1 MENRTRWFTAA
12 NPWVGEM
19 TRGLDSPFPARIGI
33 AVEGAPEMGRQR
45 IPRKQADGGGDIAGA
60 LRALDADELRA
71 FIGETLERLD
81 PDERGPMADAL
92 LRRAAARGGYRPAA
106 PSPEILDEILEFAR
120 AARRVAQ
127 ADPMEVDEY
136 LRHGITAS
144 LAGEHATARRI
155 FEELLFPI
163 AEAEIDV
170 GQHEMVEEVLSVDLH
185 DCVGRYL
192 LAVYLE
198 TPTRARVDA
207 IMTAIEKVNGLG
219 ALIEPV
225 RAMEE
230 ALGHAL
236 PESDAFLDAWIKR
249 LESSSS
255 GKDQWESEHERWLRD
270 AVARREGT
278 PGLARIA
285 RATKRPQAVA
295 AWCDAVVKDGDWKE
309 ALAAYEEA
317 VTLVTAGL
325 WTGEFLDGAAL
336 AAATLGR
343 KDATKKLDAAWVGA
357 PSLARL
363 LRWLVADDANA
374 ATIRKRASTTIDAS
388 PTRSKRLHGFLRVIV
403 GDIPSA
409 ANALKSAPGLG
420 WSSDDHPGHL
430 LFPVFAWLLADGTPK
445 GVSGG
450 VVEILKQAPR
460 SLLESHLDV
469 DEATTKLPTPTV
481 LDVLERAEVRSRAA
495 AKDRAAALD
504 AMRTAASKRTDGV
517 TGEKRRRHYDHA
529 ATLVGCCVEADRQG
543 SVAWLD
549 ALRART
555 SRFPAYQEA
564 LRAALSGGRRDFGM
578 RGFAHGE

>member
-1 MENRTRWFTAA
+1 
-12 NPWVGEM
+12 
-19 TRGLDSPFPARIGI
+19 
-33 AVEGAPEMGRQR
+33 MGRQR
-45 IPRKQADGGGDIAGA
+45 YPRKQADGGGDVAAA

-71 FIGETLERLD
+71 FIGETLGRVD
-81 PDERGPMADAL
+81 PEQRGPIEDAL

-106 PSPEILDEILEFAR
+106 PSPEIVDEVLDFAK
-120 AARRVAQ
+120 AARRVGHAE
-127 ADPMEVDEY
+127 PMEVDEY
-136 LRHGITAS
+136 LRRGITAS
-144 LAGEHATARRI
+144 LAGEHTTARRI
-155 FEELLFPI
+155 FEALLFPI
-163 AEAEIDV
+163 AEAEIDL

-192 LAVYLE
+192 LAVYVE
-198 TPTRARVDA
+198 TPTRDRVDA
-207 IMTAIEKVNGLG
+207 ILTAIEKVNGLG

-230 ALGHAL
+230 ALGRAL
-236 PESDAFLDAWIKR
+236 PEADAFLDAWIKR

-255 GKDQWESEHERWLRD
+255 GKDEWESEHERWLRD

-295 AWCDAVVKDGDWKE
+295 AWCAAVVKDGDWKK

-317 VTLVTAGL
+317 VTLVTSGL
-325 WTGEFLDGAAL
+325 WMGEFLDGAAL
-336 AAATLGR
+336 AASKLGR
-343 KDATKKLDAAWVGA
+343 KDAAKKLEAAWVGA
-357 PSLARL
+357 PSLVRL

-374 ATIRKRASTTIDAS
+374 TTIRKRAAATIDAS
-388 PTRSKRLHGFLRVIV
+388 PTRSKRLHAFLHVIV
-403 GDIPSA
+403 GDVPSA

-430 LFPVFAWLLADGTPK
+430 LFPAFAWLLADGAPK
-445 GVSGG
+445 GASAGI
-450 VVEILKQAPR
+450 VEVLKQAPR
-460 SLLESHLDV
+460 SLLDADLEP
-469 DEATTKLPTPTV
+469 DEGSTKLPTPTV
-481 LDVLERAEVRSRAA
+481 LDVLEHADVHSRVA

-543 SVAWLD
+543 SVAWLE

-564 LRAALSGGRRDFGM
+564 LRAALGGAPRYLGTRSV
-578 RGFAHGE
+578 AHGE

>member
-1 MENRTRWFTAA
+1 
-12 NPWVGEM
+12 
-19 TRGLDSPFPARIGI
+19 
-33 AVEGAPEMGRQR
+33 MGRQR

-60 LRALDADELRA
+60 LRALDADDLRA

-81 PDERGPMADAL
+81 PEARGPIEDAL

-106 PSPEILDEILEFAR
+106 PSPEIVDEVLAFAK
-120 AARRVAQ
+120 AARRVAH
-127 ADPMEVDEY
+127 ADPMAVDEY

-155 FEELLFPI
+155 FEPLLFPI
-163 AEAEIDV
+163 AEAEVDL
-170 GQHEMVEEVLSVDLH
+170 GQDEMVEEVLSVDLH

-198 TPTRARVDA
+198 TSTRARVDA
-207 IMTAIEKVNGLG
+207 IVTAIEKVKGLG
-219 ALIEPV
+219 TLIEPV

-236 PESDAFLDAWIKR
+236 PENDTFLDAWIRR

-255 GKDQWESEHERWLRD
+255 GKDEWESEHERWLRD

-295 AWCDAVVKDGDWKE
+295 AWCDAVVKDGDWKK
-309 ALAAYEEA
+309 ALAAYEDA
-317 VTLVTAGL
+317 TALVTSGRSR
-325 WTGEFLDGAAL
+325 GEFLDGAAL
-336 AAATLGR
+336 AAANLGR
-343 KDATKKLDAAWVGA
+343 KDAAKKLEAAWVGA

-363 LRWLVADDANA
+363 LRWIVADDANC
-374 ATIRKRASTTIDAS
+374 ATIRKRAAATIDAS
-388 PTRSKRLHGFLRVIV
+388 PTKSKRLHAFLKVIV
-403 GDIPSA
+403 GDIATA

-420 WSSDDHPGHL
+420 WSRDDHPGHL
-430 LFPVFAWLLADGTPK
+430 LFPAFAWLLGDGTPK
-445 GVSGG
+445 GVSVG
-450 VVEILKQAPR
+450 VVEVLKHAPR
-460 SLLESHLDV
+460 SLLESHL
-469 DEATTKLPTPTV
+469 EADDGSTKLPTPTV
-481 LDVLERAEVRSRAA
+481 LDVLERADVRSRVA
-495 AKDRAAALD
+495 AKDRVAALD

-543 SVAWLD
+543 SVAWLE

-564 LRAALSGGRRDFGM
+564 LRAALGGAPRYLGTRS
-578 RGFAHGE
+578 FAHGE

>member
-1 MENRTRWFTAA
+1 
-12 NPWVGEM
+12 
-19 TRGLDSPFPARIGI
+19 
-33 AVEGAPEMGRQR
+33 MGRQR
-45 IPRKQADGGGDIAGA
+45 FPRKEAGGGDDVAAA
-60 LRALDADELRA
+60 LRALDADALRA

-81 PDERGPMADAL
+81 HDERAPIEDAL

-106 PSPEILDEILEFAR
+106 PSPEIVDEVLEFAN
-120 AARRVAQ
+120 AARRIGQ
-127 ADPMEVDEY
+127 AEPMEVDEY
-136 LRHGITAS
+136 LRRGITAS
-144 LAGEHATARRI
+144 LAGDHAIARRV
-155 FEELLFPI
+155 FEALLLPI
-163 AEAEIDV
+163 AEAEIDL

-192 LAVYLE
+192 LAIYLE
-198 TPTRARVDA
+198 TPVRARVDA
-207 IMTAIEKVNGLG
+207 IVTAIEKVNGLG

-255 GKDQWESEHERWLRD
+255 GKDERESEHERWLRD
-270 AVARREGT
+270 AVARRQGT

-295 AWCDAVVKDGDWKE
+295 AWCDAVVKDGDWKK

-317 VTLVTAGL
+317 VTLVTSGL

-336 AAATLGR
+336 AASKLGR
-343 KDATKKLDAAWVGA
+343 KDATKKLEAAWVGA
-357 PSLARL
+357 PSLCRL
-363 LRWLVADDANA
+363 LRWLVADSANA
-374 ATIRKRASTTIDAS
+374 ATIRKRAAATIDAS
-388 PTRSKRLHGFLRVIV
+388 PTRSKRLHAFLDVIV
-403 GDIPSA
+403 GDVPSA
-409 ANALKSAPGLG
+409 AKALKSAPGLG

-430 LFPVFAWLLADGTPK
+430 LFAVFAWLVGEGTAK
-445 GVSGG
+445 GVSVG
-450 VVEILKQAPR
+450 VLEVLKQPPR
-460 SLLESHLDV
+460 SLLDVHL
-469 DEATTKLPTPTV
+469 EAEEGSTKLPTPAV
-481 LDVLERAEVRSRAA
+481 LDVLERASVRANVA
-495 AKDRAAALD
+495 PKDRAAALD

-529 ATLVGCCVEADRQG
+529 AMLVGCCVEAERPG
-543 SVAWLD
+543 SAAWLE

-564 LRAALSGGRRDFGM
+564 LRAALGGGRTYLDMISFV
-578 RGFAHGE
+578 HDE

>member
-1 MENRTRWFTAA
+1 
-12 NPWVGEM
+12 
-19 TRGLDSPFPARIGI
+19 
-33 AVEGAPEMGRQR
+33 MGRRFPQ
-45 IPRKQADGGGDIAGA
+45 KQADGGGDVAAA
-60 LRALDADELRA
+60 LRALDAEELRA
-71 FIGETLERLD
+71 FIGDALERLD
-81 PDERGPMADAL
+81 PDERGPIEDAL

-106 PSPEILDEILEFAR
+106 PSPEIVDEVLEFAK
-120 AARRVAQ
+120 AARRVAH

-144 LAGEHATARRI
+144 LAGEHATARRV
-155 FEELLFPI
+155 FEALLFPI
-163 AEAEIDV
+163 AEAEIDL

-192 LAVYLE
+192 LSVYLD

-207 IMTAIEKVNGLG
+207 IVTAIEKVNGLG

-236 PESDAFLDAWIKR
+236 PENEAFLDAWIKR

-255 GKDQWESEHERWLRD
+255 GKEEWESEHERWLRD

-278 PGLARIA
+278 PGLVRIA

-295 AWCDAVVKDGDWKE
+295 AWCDAVVKHGDWKQ

-317 VTLVTAGL
+317 VTLVTSGL
-325 WTGEFLDGAAL
+325 WTGGFLDGAAL
-336 AAATLGR
+336 AASKLGR
-343 KDATKKLDAAWVGA
+343 KDATKKLEAAWVGA
-357 PSLARL
+357 PSLARI

-374 ATIRKRASTTIDAS
+374 ATIRKRAAATIDAS
-388 PTRSKRLHGFLRVIV
+388 PTRSKRLHAFLHVIV
-403 GDIPSA
+403 GDVPSA

-430 LFPVFAWLLADGTPK
+430 LFAVFAWLLGDGTPK
-445 GVSGG
+445 GVSVG
-450 VVEILKQAPR
+450 VLEVLKQPPR
-460 SLLESHLDV
+460 SLLDVHLDA
-469 DEATTKLPTPTV
+469 EEGSTKLPTPTV
-481 LDVLERAEVRSRAA
+481 IDVLERASVRANVA
-495 AKDRAAALD
+495 PNDRAAALD

-543 SVAWLD
+543 SVAWLE

-564 LRAALSGGRRDFGM
+564 LRAALGGGRTHLGM
-578 RGFAHGE
+578 RSFAHGE

>member
-1 MENRTRWFTAA
+1 M
-12 NPWVGEM
+12 VHS
-19 TRGLDSPFPARIGI
+19 LPASIQI
-33 AVEGAPEMGRQR
+33 AVEAALEMGRQR
-45 IPRKQADGGGDIAGA
+45 IPRKEADGGDVAGA
-60 LRALDADELRA
+60 LRALDADQLRA

-81 PDERGPMADAL
+81 PDERGRIEDAL

-106 PSPEILDEILEFAR
+106 PSPETVDEVLAFAK
-120 AARRVAQ
+120 AARRVGHAE
-127 ADPMEVDEY
+127 PMEVDEY
-136 LRHGITAS
+136 LRRGITAS
-144 LAGEHATARRI
+144 LAGEHALARRV
-155 FEELLFPI
+155 FDALLVTI
-163 AEAEIDV
+163 AEVEIDL

-192 LAVYLE
+192 LSVYLE

-207 IMTAIEKVNGLG
+207 IVTAIEKVNGLG

-236 PESDAFLDAWIKR
+236 PENEAFLDAWIKR
-249 LESSSS
+249 LESSARS
-255 GKDQWESEHERWLRD
+255 KDEWESEHERWLRD

-285 RATKRPQAVA
+285 RSTKRPQAVA
-295 AWCDAVVKDGDWKE
+295 AWCNAVAKDGDWKK

-317 VTLVTAGL
+317 VTLVSSGV

-336 AAATLGR
+336 AASKLGR
-343 KDATKKLDAAWVGA
+343 KDTAKRLEAAWVGA

-363 LRWLVADDANA
+363 LRWLVADGANA
-374 ATIRKRASTTIDAS
+374 ATIRKRAAATIDAS
-388 PTRSKRLHGFLRVIV
+388 RSKRLRAFLHVIV

-409 ANALKSAPGLG
+409 AKILKSAPGLG

-445 GVSGG
+445 GVSEG
-450 VVEILKQAPR
+450 VVDVLKQAPR
-460 SLLESHLDV
+460 ALLDAHLEV
-469 DEATTKLPTPTV
+469 DEGSTKVSTPTV
-481 LDVLERAEVRSRAA
+481 LDVLERASVRANVE
-495 AKDRAAALD
+495 DRAAVLD

-529 ATLVGCCVEADRQG
+529 ARLVGCCVEGDRQG
-543 SVAWLD
+543 SAKWLE
-549 ALRART
+549 ALRVGT
-555 SRFPAYQEA
+555 SRFPAYQAA
-564 LRAALSGGRRDFGM
+564 LRAALGGAPRYLGTRR
-578 RGFAHGE
+578 FAHGE